1 MNQTILQTLFQDN
14 PEIPV
19 EISSF
24 CNHIPEYVQ
33 AELAYN
39 RAARELM
46 ALCLAYAGQYY
57 KQCYIETLH
66 NMTAANRF
74 YQKWGFRRLDR
85 PLLDTGHFSCDV
97 WYIKDLEETV
107 CCG

>member
-1 MNQTILQTLFQDN
+1 
-14 PEIPV
+14 
-19 EISSF
+19 
-24 CNHIPEYVQ
+24 
-33 AELAYN
+33 
-39 RAARELM
+39 
-46 ALCLAYAGQYY
+46 
-57 KQCYIETLH
+57 
-66 NMTAANRF
+66 MTAANRF